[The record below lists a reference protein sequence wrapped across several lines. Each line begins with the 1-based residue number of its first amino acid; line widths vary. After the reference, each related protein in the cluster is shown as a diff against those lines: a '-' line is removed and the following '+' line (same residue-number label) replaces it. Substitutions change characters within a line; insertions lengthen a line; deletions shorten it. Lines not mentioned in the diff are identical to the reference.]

1 MTEPRAIRSPL
12 SWDADAD
19 VDAGATVAQYGAG
32 QPKWSGLGAYAGRR
46 FRDDDAGQYLGGMTY
61 SIARTRTSWWWPSL
75 RAAR

>member
-19 VDAGATVAQYGAG
+19 VDADATIARYGAG
-32 QPKWSGLGAYAGRR
+32 QPKRSALGTNTGRR
-46 FRDDDAGQYLGGMTY
+46 FPDDDAGHYLGGMTY